1 MSELCANCGNYF
13 ANPAALLT
21 HRRKSHREE
30 GPEASMAQN
39 PASRTPGV
47 SCGLCGR
54 TFPTP
59 EHLAAH
65 VLRPHPRRPSWG
77 IPTRS

>member
-1 MSELCANCGNYF
+1 MTELCASCGNYF
-13 ANPAALLT
+13 ASPAALVT
-21 HRRKSHREE
+21 HAKKVHRWED
-30 GPEASMAQN
+30 PETSLAQN

-59 EHLAAH
+59 ERLAAPP
-65 VLRPHPRRPSWG
+65 VEPD
-77 IPTRS
+77 